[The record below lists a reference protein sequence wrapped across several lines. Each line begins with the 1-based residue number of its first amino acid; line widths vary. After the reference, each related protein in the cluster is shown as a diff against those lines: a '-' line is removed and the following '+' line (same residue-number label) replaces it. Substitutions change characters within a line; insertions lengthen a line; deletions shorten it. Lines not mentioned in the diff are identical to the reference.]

1 MAFRPVTIPLGNGAR
16 GDLDQLALS
25 DGPVFTSMTNVVFA
39 TKGGL
44 TNRPSLTK
52 YSDVATS
59 TGAGSALGA
68 ALDALALNKGSGM
81 FAAPFP
87 GKYGAQSPLV
97 MYQGAAYVR
106 RADLWQKVGEPLAMR
121 VGKTV
126 GLMSQRVFDGQRL
139 GSVSCGPELV
149 GVVSAQGSAQSLPF
163 IGANDEIKYSGTAAL
178 TAIDE
183 PRWTCVA
190 NNSLFYTTFAGD
202 VRAQISGTLPA
213 TTDVLL
219 SAAVA
224 RGVAADVTQRISAVY
239 DTAQNTYFVAFV
251 SSTAGRI
258 TILSLNGTTGAV
270 VNTLNVNGLGTVLG
284 CALAGDTATRL
295 MLAWVDTAT
304 SQLKTKVF
312 TVVAG
317 VPTDA
322 AIDLAF
328 NGANLTANYFGFTV
342 APIVNTTNA
351 QVMYTSSTGACIMR
365 GRSFTAAATATTTV
379 TLHGRF
385 FGVDDGYFWEP
396 LFGAV
401 QLGSTGRYIA
411 GLQFQAS
418 RPTTNG
424 KPLRHSAQW
433 IVLDVTEQVLGA
445 GVATTTRR
453 VVAYSK
459 AGQNERAAPHPA
471 ALLANGDIAFGVF
484 EGITFDDVQ
493 GVSAAAARRIRISPT
508 APASADAQGLMYFST
523 AGGHVFDGLQ
533 LKTHGFVETYPLIMG
548 DSSVTGA
555 GTMPAGAYTYQ
566 VTWETFNAA
575 GQLVRSGA
583 SAPYTITGV
592 PINSAVTIAV
602 TVPQLLEYPAP
613 QSSVRVRLW
622 GTTATPSAGAPLYYI
637 SDTTISATPAAGDVQ
652 VFQSAPT
659 DITQEQ
665 LYTSGGVF
673 DDEPIPTAD
682 RGVTYALDRV
692 WVADQENV
700 YASKLLR
707 SGVAPAF
714 STDLL
719 SLSVPRSLGPIQ
731 GIGGNTDMLI
741 VVCANGV
748 AQVRGA
754 GYDDLGNG
762 PGWALESL
770 QGPGAGFTSPRSV
783 VNTSQ
788 GVVFEATRTLSGTS
802 TVTGL
807 HVVAGGQVEHFSSSA
822 PLVSTPG
829 DISFVGGTRDPS
841 TGRETSPLIV
851 HGSPSQPLRVFDVES
866 GQWCH
871 WVTTATPG
879 QGGSGVYHANVNGV
893 LWVQDQRFVG
903 AFNGTDTFDM
913 GDIGTTWAITF
924 TTNHLRPASA
934 TGWGRLRKMVLV
946 SRLPTYLV
954 GPSLGGSVTF
964 VYDEIGQA
972 YGPYGLTTNLGPTD
986 NLWPRTTWI
995 EVWPAVQR
1003 CTSVAL
1009 TLSVTI
1015 PAGGVLNAIELW
1027 VSATPDIAPS
1037 STRG

>member
-1 MAFRPVTIPLGNGAR
+1 MAFRPVTIPLGTGAR
-16 GDLDQLALS
+16 GDLDRLALS
-25 DGPVFTSMTNVVFA
+25 ESPLFTKLENVSFA
-39 TKGGL
+39 VKGGL
-44 TNRPSLTK
+44 TNRPSITK

-59 TGAGSALGA
+59 IGAGA
-68 ALDALALNKGSGM
+68 ALTAALDQIALNKGSGM

-121 VGKTV
+121 VGKSV

-139 GSVSCGPELV
+139 GSVSCGPEIV

-178 TAIDE
+178 TAVDE
-183 PRWTCVA
+183 PRWSCVA

-202 VRAQISGTLPA
+202 VRAQISGTLPT

-219 SAAVA
+219 AAGVA

-239 DTAQNTYFVAFV
+239 DIAQNIYFVAFV

-295 MLAWVDTAT
+295 MLAWVDTAAT
-304 SQLKTKVF
+304 QLKTKVF
-312 TVVAG
+312 TVVAAA
-317 VPTDA
+317 PTDA

-328 NGANLTANYFGFTV
+328 NGANLTANYFGFTI
-342 APIVNTTNA
+342 APIASTVNA
-351 QVMYTSSTGACIMR
+351 QVMYTSATGGCIMR
-365 GRSFTAAATATTTV
+365 GRSFAAATTATTTV
-379 TLHGRF
+379 TLFGRF

-401 QLGSTGRYIA
+401 QLGTGRYVA
-411 GLQFQAS
+411 GFQYQAA
-418 RPTTNG
+418 RPTANG

-433 IVLDVTEQVLGA
+433 VVLDVTEQVLGA
-445 GVATTTRR
+445 AAATTVRR

-459 AGQNERAAPHPA
+459 SGQNERAAPHPA
-471 ALLANGDIAFGVF
+471 AVLANGDIAFGVF

-493 GVSAAAARRIRISPT
+493 GVSAAAARRIRISPSS
-508 APASADAQGLMYFST
+508 PASADAQGLMYFST

-575 GQLVRSGA
+575 GQLIRSGA

-592 PINSAVTIAV
+592 PINSTVTIAV

-613 QSSVRVRLW
+613 QNSVRVRLW

-637 SDTTISATPAAGDVQ
+637 SDTTISAIPASGDVQ
-652 VFQSAPT
+652 VFQTTPT

-665 LYTSGGVF
+665 LYTGGGVF
-673 DDEPIPTAD
+673 DDEPVPTAD

-700 YASKLLR
+700 YASKILR
-707 SGVAPAF
+707 GGIAPAF

-719 SLSVPRSLGPIQ
+719 ALSVPRSLGPIQ
-731 GIGGNTDMLI
+731 GIGGNTEMLV
-741 VVCANGV
+741 VVCSNGV

-762 PGWALESL
+762 PGWVLESL
-770 QGPGAGFTSPRSV
+770 QGPGAGLTTPRSV
-783 VNTSQ
+783 INTPQ
-788 GVVFEATRTLSGTS
+788 GVVFEATRTVANVS

-807 HVVAGGQVEHFSSSA
+807 HVVAGGQVEHLSSSA
-822 PLVSTPG
+822 PLITTPG
-829 DISFVGGTRDPS
+829 DISFVVATTDPS
-841 TGRETSPLIV
+841 TVRETSPLIV
-851 HGSPSQPLRVFDVES
+851 HGTPTAPMRVFDVES

-871 WVTTATPG
+871 WVTTAIVGP
-879 QGGSGVYHANVNGV
+879 GGSGSYHANVNGV

-903 AFNGTDTFDM
+903 AFDGVDTYDM
-913 GDIGTTWAITF
+913 GNVGTSWNINIA
-924 TTNHLRPASA
+924 TTHLRPASA

-946 SRLPTYLV
+946 HRM
-954 GPSLGGSVTF
+954 PSYIIGGLGGSVTF
-964 VYDEIGQA
+964 AYDEIEQA
-972 YGPYGLTTNLGPTD
+972 YGPYTLNTNPGPSD

-995 EVWPAVQR
+995 EVWPLVQR

-1009 TLSVTI
+1009 TMNVSI
-1015 PAGGVLNAIELW
+1015 PAGGVLHAIELW
-1027 VSATPDIAPS
+1027 VSASSDIAPS